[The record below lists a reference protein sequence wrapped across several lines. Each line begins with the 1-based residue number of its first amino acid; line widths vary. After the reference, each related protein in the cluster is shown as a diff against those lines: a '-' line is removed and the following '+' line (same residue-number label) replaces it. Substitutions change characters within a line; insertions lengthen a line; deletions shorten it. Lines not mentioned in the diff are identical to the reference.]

1 MSKSDSHFQNAYF
14 PISSSP
20 LPRVTDAQ
28 ILVFVERPILERHYG
43 RMEFDA
49 SRIRRDHFALLPPMI
64 EAASDSCM
72 CGSMDYKTTSYNAAR
87 PSSHFRE
94 KKWVHSWKMPSL
106 ASGPHHNDATSL
118 PLSPGPRSV
127 RPSPLFCSPFHS
139 RDDGT
144 TEHTSI

>member
-64 EAASDSCM
+64 DVTVMTLLIAAD
-72 CGSMDYKTTSYNAAR
+72 GR
-87 PSSHFRE
+87 GGVRQLHV
-94 KKWVHSWKMPSL
+94 WVYGL
-106 ASGPHHNDATSL
+106 
-118 PLSPGPRSV
+118 
-127 RPSPLFCSPFHS
+127 
-139 RDDGT
+139 
-144 TEHTSI
+144 